1 MADQNVRIGYASPR
15 AQKRK
20 AQAQRRSLCCCS
32 LMVGVC
38 LLIALLA
45 FRGVFARVFH
55 REPRVDESRVT
66 FPLTIETERGWY
78 YRYHLIPVAVK
89 AVDASGTAQTAE
101 APAVIVKR
109 DGKRVRN
116 IGPFKELKL
125 HYSPTQAKWVGFWP
139 VPWNAPPGT
148 YVLEAKTEID
158 PGEWSW
164 TLDGK
169 RPKPDDDDDA
179 PEPEGHAWAVAT
191 APFEIK
197 ARARAQI
204 DPGLCVATW
213 EFDFRENFAAPD
225 GTKGDWKKLFDWV
238 EYTGADALWFR
249 GGVTEGSGLTIEK
262 PFKSVNLEAIPRMG
276 AEAHRRGIKF
286 GAWAVAYSTYPKSNA
301 NKPKYDFAIDISRST
316 GATSER
322 PFISLLDERR
332 VTALTEFFR
341 QMQAM
346 EEVDMVGL
354 DYMRTDRGGYEMVD
368 QFTAEMPVKL
378 PDNWG
383 EWSTN
388 RRQRYVANKVEGEW
402 QSDPNFYECWNWWR
416 AHKGAEIARRIVDDS
431 GVQKPTWIFVLTWLH
446 GVQHG
451 QDPLMFT
458 DAGISM
464 LAPMLY
470 QVDGRGMYD
479 ELIKAWGGY
488 IKPEQVNLTPGDQV
502 DFYWHQKMV
511 SPTPATAEMYDRMI
525 TAHEGFSPG
534 EPLRGAFWH
543 DINRAANLANSGPYS
558 GREWA
563 LAGAAAFSTIR
574 DSWDVYPLRVS
585 LEAPDS
591 ETISS
596 TFTVTVNI
604 ENLTKRDVKNIRVSV
619 CDTPLIVPRG
629 LTRPE
634 GDRGEHYMTVKNLDG
649 GTTLQVP
656 VQIRI
661 SKASAE
667 RANRAMA
674 AIRVTW
680 NEDSFGEPVRND
692 LPRQIVVMKY
702 IKGT

>member
-1 MADQNVRIGYASPR
+1 MADQKVRIGYVSPR
-15 AQKRK
+15 AQRRK
-20 AQAQRRSLCCCS
+20 AQAQRRSMCCCS
-32 LMVGVC
+32 LMLLAS
-38 LLIALLA
+38 LLIAILA
-45 FRGVFARVFH
+45 FRGVFARIFH
-55 REPRVDESRVT
+55 REARTDESRVT
-66 FPLTIETERGWY
+66 FPLTIETERSWY

-89 AVDASGTAQTAE
+89 AVDASGTPQTGE
-101 APAVIVKR
+101 PPAVIVRR
-109 DGKRVRN
+109 DGERVRN
-116 IGPFKELKL
+116 IGPFNELKL
-125 HYSPTQAKWVGFWP
+125 HYDHTRAEWVGFWP
-139 VPWNAPPGT
+139 VPWNATPGI

-158 PGEWSW
+158 PGEWEW
-164 TLDGK
+164 TLDGQ
-169 RPKPDDDDDA
+169 RPKPDDDDDE
-179 PEPEGHAWAVAT
+179 PEPEGMAWAVAT
-191 APFEIK
+191 APFEVK

-204 DPGLCVATW
+204 EPGLCVATW
-213 EFDFRENFAAPD
+213 EFDFRETFTGPD
-225 GTKGDWKKLFDWV
+225 GSSGDWKKLFDWI
-238 EYTGADALWFR
+238 EYPGADALGFR
-249 GGVTEGSGLTIEK
+249 GALTEGSGLTIEK
-262 PFKSVNLEAIPRMG
+262 PFKSHNLEAIPRMG

-286 GAWAVAYSTYPKSNA
+286 GTWAVAYSTYPKGNA
-301 NKPKYDFAIDISRST
+301 RKPPYDFAMDISRST
-316 GATSER
+316 GVTSER

-341 QMQAM
+341 QMQEM
-346 EEVDMVGL
+346 DEVDMVGL

-368 QFTAEMPVKL
+368 QFAAEMPVKL

-383 EWSTN
+383 EWSAN

-402 QSDPNFYECWNWWR
+402 QTDPKFYECWNWWR
-416 AHKGAEIARRIVDDS
+416 AHKGAEIARKIVDDS

-470 QVDGRGMYD
+470 QVDNRGMYD
-479 ELIKAWGGY
+479 EVVKAWANY
-488 IKPEQVNLTPGDQV
+488 IQPGQLNIVPGDQV

-511 SPTPATAEMYDRMI
+511 SPTPATAEMYDRLI
-525 TAHEGFSPG
+525 TAHREFSPG
-534 EPLRGAFWH
+534 EPQIGAFWH
-543 DINRAANLANSGPYS
+543 DLNRAANPANRGPYS

-574 DSWDVYPLRVS
+574 DSWDVYPLRVT
-585 LEAPDS
+585 LDAPDTQ
-591 ETISS
+591 TIAS

-604 ENLTKRDVKNIRVSV
+604 ENLTKRDVKNIRVAV

-629 LTRPE
+629 LTRP
-634 GDRGEHYMTVKNLDG
+634 DDDDGEHFTRVKNLDG
-649 GTTLQVP
+649 NTTIQVP

-661 SKASAE
+661 SRASAE

-680 NEDSFGEPVRND
+680 DEASFAEPVRND